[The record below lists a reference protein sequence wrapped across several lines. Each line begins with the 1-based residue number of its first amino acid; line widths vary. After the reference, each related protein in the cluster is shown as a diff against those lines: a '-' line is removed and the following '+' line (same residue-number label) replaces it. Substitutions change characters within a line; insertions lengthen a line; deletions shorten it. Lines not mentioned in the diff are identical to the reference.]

1 MSPNDN
7 SKPSNAHWGGRFT
20 GGPAE
25 IMEKI
30 NASIAFDRR
39 LFLQD
44 IAGSRAHADM
54 LVAQNI
60 LSPEDGKVINEGL
73 ELISQEILAG
83 NFSFSEKL
91 EDIHM
96 NIESRLKELIGEPAG
111 RLHTARSRNDQ
122 VATDFRLWV
131 RDSLDDIDKLLCQL
145 QTVLIDNSEKYADLI
160 MPGFTHLQTA
170 QPITFGHH
178 LLCYVEMF
186 GRDRGRFSDCRRRL
200 NESPL
205 GSGAL
210 AGTTY
215 PIDRQHTAKSL
226 GFDRPMVNSLDAVSD
241 RDFALEF
248 LSSAAISMTHVS
260 RFSEEIILWC
270 SDSFGFIHLSDSF
283 TTGSSM
289 MPQKRNPDA
298 AELSRAKSGRVF
310 GNLMTLL
317 SVMKALP
324 LAYSKDMQEDKEPVF
339 DSMDSLTLAL
349 TAITGMVVDL
359 KPIPEAMYTAAQ
371 KGYPTA
377 TDLADW
383 LVTSVGLPFREAHNV
398 TGKIVK
404 AAYDKNLSLEDFPL
418 IEMQSID
425 QRITNDVISVLSIES
440 SISRR
445 TSEGGTAP
453 ENVLASAALA
463 RKRYL

>member
-7 SKPSNAHWGGRFT
+7 SKSSNAHWGGRFT
-20 GGPAE
+20 GGPAD

-54 LVAQNI
+54 LVAQDI
-60 LSPEDGKVINEGL
+60 LTPEDGKAINEGL

-131 RDSLDDIDKLLCQL
+131 RDSLDDIDKLLCKL
-145 QTVLIDNSEKYADLI
+145 QSVLIDNSEKYADLI
-160 MPGFTHLQTA
+160 MPGYTHLQTA

-178 LLCYVEMF
+178 LLSYVEMF
-186 GRDRGRFSDCRRRL
+186 GRDRGRFSDCRKRL

-205 GSGAL
+205 GAGAL

-248 LSSAAISMTHVS
+248 LSSAAITMTHIS

-270 SDSFGFIHLSDSF
+270 SDSFGFIELSDSF

-339 DSMDSLTLAL
+339 DSMDSLLL
-349 TAITGMVVDL
+349 SLNAIIGMVDDL
-359 KPIPEAMYTAAQ
+359 KPIPEAMYMAAQ

-383 LVTSVGLPFREAHNV
+383 LVTSVGLPFREAHKV

-418 IEMQSID
+418 TEMQSID
-425 QRITNDVISVLSIES
+425 RRITDDVISVLSIES

-453 ENVLASAALA
+453 ENVLASAAIA

>member
-1 MSPNDN
+1 
-7 SKPSNAHWGGRFT
+7 
-20 GGPAE
+20 
-25 IMEKI
+25 
-30 NASIAFDRR
+30 
-39 LFLQD
+39 
-44 IAGSRAHADM
+44 
-54 LVAQNI
+54 
-60 LSPEDGKVINEGL
+60 
-73 ELISQEILAG
+73 
-83 NFSFSEKL
+83 
-91 EDIHM
+91 
-96 NIESRLKELIGEPAG
+96 
-111 RLHTARSRNDQ
+111 
-122 VATDFRLWV
+122 
-131 RDSLDDIDKLLCQL
+131 
-145 QTVLIDNSEKYADLI
+145 

-248 LSSAAISMTHVS
+248 LSSAAVSMTHVS

-359 KPIPEAMYTAAQ
+359 EPIPEAMYIAAQ

-404 AAYDKNLSLEDFPL
+404 AAYEKNLSLEDFPL

-425 QRITNDVISVLSIES
+425 QRITDDVISVLSIES

>member
-7 SKPSNAHWGGRFT
+7 SKSSNAHWGGRFT

-54 LVAQNI
+54 LVAQDI
-60 LSPEDGKVINEGL
+60 LTPEDGKAINEGL

-131 RDSLDDIDKLLCQL
+131 RDSLDDIDKLLCKL
-145 QTVLIDNSEKYADLI
+145 QSVLIDNSEKYADLI
-160 MPGFTHLQTA
+160 MPGYTHLQTA

-178 LLCYVEMF
+178 LLSYVEMF
-186 GRDRGRFSDCRRRL
+186 GRDRGRFSDCRKRL

-205 GSGAL
+205 GAGAL

-215 PIDRQHTAKSL
+215 PIDRQHTAKTL

-248 LSSAAISMTHVS
+248 LSSAAITMTHIS

-270 SDSFGFIHLSDSF
+270 SDSFGFIELSDSF

-339 DSMDSLTLAL
+339 DSMDSLLL
-349 TAITGMVVDL
+349 SLNAIIGMVDDL
-359 KPIPEAMYTAAQ
+359 KPIPEAMYMAAQ

-383 LVTSVGLPFREAHNV
+383 LVTSVGLPFREAHKV

-425 QRITNDVISVLSIES
+425 RRITDDVISVLSIES

-453 ENVLASAALA
+453 ENVLASAAIA